1 MHDNAVVVAVI
12 IGVAIILA
20 AAVVWF
26 ALQNRSERL
35 RRRFGPEY
43 SRTVSETGNR
53 WRAESA
59 LHDREKRVASLHV
72 RALRAEDRSRF
83 EESWRSIQAQFIDD
97 PNGTLVEADRL
108 IRSVLAAE
116 GYPVADFE
124 QRAADISVDHPTV
137 VENYRGGH
145 QIALKHAEGRASTE
159 DLRQAMIHY
168 RILFEDLLGQ
178 REYTQTGRAL

>member
-20 AAVVWF
+20 AALVWF

-72 RALRAEDRSRF
+72 RALSAEDRARF
-83 EESWRSIQAQFIDD
+83 DESWRSIQAQFIDD
-97 PNGTLVEADRL
+97 PNGTLAEADRL
-108 IRSVLAAE
+108 IQGVLAAE
-116 GYPVADFE
+116 GYPAAEFE

-145 QIALKHAEGRASTE
+145 QIALRHAEGRASTE
-159 DLRQAMIHY
+159 DLRQAMVHY
-168 RILFEDLLGQ
+168 RTLLEDLLGQ
-178 REYTQTGRAL
+178 REYTQTGRAI